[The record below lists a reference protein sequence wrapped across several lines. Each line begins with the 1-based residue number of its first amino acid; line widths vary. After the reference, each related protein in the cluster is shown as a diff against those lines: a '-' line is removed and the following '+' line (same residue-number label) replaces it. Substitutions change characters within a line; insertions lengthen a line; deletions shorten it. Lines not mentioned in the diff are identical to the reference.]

1 MPVVLWTTHEMKR
14 SEASQSVKTILWL
27 LTKKVAYMELDM
39 VAEMEVDNVVGKKK
53 KKTTG
58 QHGVGHGGQQR
69 GVDKVAATEVDMEA
83 DMEED
88 MVADIYIQS
97 LLSFASLF

>member
-39 VAEMEVDNVVGKKK
+39 VAEMEE
-53 KKTTG
+53 
-58 QHGVGHGGQQR
+58 
-69 GVDKVAATEVDMEA
+69 DKVANIEVDT
-83 DMEED
+83 
-88 MVADIYIQS
+88 VADINIDINNEQRHQH
-97 LLSFASLF
+97 